1 MTSWRQTTSNQ
12 RWKNVAYINVE
23 IYNIEKRGINFVYL
37 NVGINNNLQT
47 TLSFS
52 MSSFTML
59 TNVEITLS
67 IWPDVQIWKIK
78 LDLSATKYFWA
89 SNKKHLK
96 LKILNSMF
104 QLLFQNLVHFIP
116 HFNRNM
122 KNNICKPAKVLET
135 RESCITRTTL

>member
-1 MTSWRQTTSNQ
+1 MLILRTLD
-12 RWKNVAYINVE
+12 NV
-23 IYNIEKRGINFVYL
+23 
-37 NVGINNNLQT
+37 QT

-52 MSSFTML
+52 MSSFTIL

-67 IWPDVQIWKIK
+67 IWPDAKSWKIK

-96 LKILNSMF
+96 LNTLNSVF
-104 QLLFQNLVHFIP
+104 QLLFQNLVQFIL

-122 KNNICKPAKVLET
+122 KKNICKAAKVLET
-135 RESCITRTTL
+135 WESWGGGGGGGGEGRNFSKTAASLVSKGQLH